1 MCSYGQM
8 LSARLRRKNSL
19 PCVKGGG
26 SRKADGGIVILAGG
40 DLVMSATAILSY
52 SPKKVCKEW
61 RTGGRFRISPPCVPL
76 IETAKGAYCPLLIPL
91 SRQYNIAV
99 TTDNSTVGHG
109 CIKKTE
115 RSRSVT
121 EQIDL
126 FRVFGTIKMHN
137 MKALD

>member
-1 MCSYGQM
+1 
-8 LSARLRRKNSL
+8 
-19 PCVKGGG
+19 
-26 SRKADGGIVILAGG
+26 
-40 DLVMSATAILSY
+40 MSATPYFLTRLRKYAKNGAQGEDSGFL
-52 SPKKVCKEW
+52 
-61 RTGGRFRISPPCVPL
+61 PPWGPR
-76 IETAKGAYCPLLIPL
+76 IETAKGAYCPHLIPL